1 MKSAAI
7 IQIPSEDARLR
18 RKIRSHF
25 KLLGFTK
32 GPDGELV
39 LPGLDKQSYRDMH
52 AHQRDTGLAAN
63 KEWIDR
69 HASKLIQ
76 HFASGA
82 DLDVEKI
89 RPRLEVVQSKTWQSD
104 LFRLATYYWRIPISE
119 GYGRRMRFL
128 VWDGY
133 HEKLIGIFAL
143 GDAVFNLKARDEFI
157 GWDHHRRAKGLI
169 NLMDAY
175 ALGAVPPYN
184 MLLGGKLI
192 ASLIQTREVANAFQT
207 KYHDSIGIISGE
219 RKNARLV
226 AVTTT
231 SALGRSSIYN
241 RLRIGDESIFRSIGY
256 TSGWGHFHI
265 SDALFDDF
273 RKYLESIRDDYANA
287 HQYGQG
293 PNFRLR
299 VVRKVLTKLGM
310 NPDLARH
317 GLAREVFFCPLA
329 TNAIQV
335 LRGEHKQVRYSGLPT
350 VEQRANAALTR
361 WVLPRADRRPE
372 FRDWRQMDFLQE
384 IDPDRKSDARLRV
397 NKAG

>member
-1 MKSAAI
+1 MNSAPLIAT
-7 IQIPSEDARLR
+7 PGEDARLR

-32 GPDGELV
+32 RSNGNLV
-39 LPGLDKQSYRDMH
+39 PPGLDKQSYRDMH
-52 AHQRDTGLAAN
+52 AHQRDAKLATN

-69 HASKLIQ
+69 HASKLIL
-76 HFASGA
+76 HFASGVE
-82 DLDVEKI
+82 LDVEKI
-89 RPRLEVVQSKTWQSD
+89 RPRLEVVRSDTWQSN

-128 VWDGY
+128 VWDDY

-157 GWDHHRRAKGLI
+157 GWDHHLRAKGLI
-169 NLMDAY
+169 KLMDAY

-192 ASLIQTREVANAFQT
+192 ASLIQTREVANAFQA
-207 KYHDSIGIISGE
+207 KYHDSVGIISGE

-265 SDALFDDF
+265 SNALFNDF
-273 RKYLESIRDDYANA
+273 RKYLESIGDEYAGTHN
-287 HQYGQG
+287 YGQG
-293 PNFRLR
+293 PNYRLR
-299 VVRKVLTKLGM
+299 VVRKVLTMLGM
-310 NPDLARH
+310 DPDLARH

-329 TNAIQV
+329 TNAMQV

-350 VEQRANAALTR
+350 VKQRANAALAR

-384 IDPDRKSDARLRV
+384 ITSDRESGARLRV
-397 NKAG
+397 NKAV

>member
-1 MKSAAI
+1 
-7 IQIPSEDARLR
+7 
-18 RKIRSHF
+18 
-25 KLLGFTK
+25 
-32 GPDGELV
+32 
-39 LPGLDKQSYRDMH
+39 
-52 AHQRDTGLAAN
+52 
-63 KEWIDR
+63 
-69 HASKLIQ
+69 
-76 HFASGA
+76 
-82 DLDVEKI
+82 
-89 RPRLEVVQSKTWQSD
+89 
-104 LFRLATYYWRIPISE
+104 
-119 GYGRRMRFL
+119 
-128 VWDGY
+128 
-133 HEKLIGIFAL
+133 
-143 GDAVFNLKARDEFI
+143 
-157 GWDHHRRAKGLI
+157 
-169 NLMDAY
+169 
-175 ALGAVPPYN
+175 

-207 KYHDSIGIISGE
+207 KYHDSVGIISGE

-241 RLRIGDESIFRSIGY
+241 RLRIGDESVFRSIGY

-273 RKYLESIRDDYANA
+273 RKYLESIGDEYAGTHN
-287 HQYGQG
+287 YGQG
-293 PNFRLR
+293 PNYRLR
-299 VVRKVLTKLGM
+299 VVRKVLTMLGM
-310 NPDLARH
+310 DPDLARH

-329 TNAIQV
+329 TNAMQV

-384 IDPDRKSDARLRV
+384 IASDRESGARLRV

>member
-1 MKSAAI
+1 MNSAAI
-7 IQIPSEDARLR
+7 IEMPGDDARLR
-18 RKIRSHF
+18 QKIRSHF

-32 GPDGELV
+32 GPDGALV
-39 LPGLDKQSYRDMH
+39 PPGLDKQSYRDMH
-52 AHQRDTGLAAN
+52 AYQRDARLATN

-69 HASKLIQ
+69 HASKLIL
-76 HFASGA
+76 HFASGIE
-82 DLDVEKI
+82 LDVAKI
-89 RPRLEVVQSKTWQSD
+89 RPRLEVVHSATWQSN

-128 VWDGY
+128 VWDDY

-157 GWDHHRRAKGLI
+157 GWDHHRRAEGLI

-184 MLLGGKLI
+184 TLLGGKLI
-192 ASLIQTREVANAFQT
+192 ASLIQTREVADAFQT
-207 KYHDSIGIISGE
+207 KYHDSVGIISGE
-219 RKNARLV
+219 RKNAKLV

-241 RLRIGDESIFRSIGY
+241 RLRIGDEPIFRPIGY

-273 RKYLESIRDDYANA
+273 RKYLESIGDDYAGTHNF
-287 HQYGQG
+287 GQG

-299 VVRKVLTKLGM
+299 VVRKVLAKLGM
-310 NPDLARH
+310 DPDLARH

-329 TNAIQV
+329 TNAVQV
-335 LRGEHKQVRYSGLPT
+335 LRGEHKQVRYSHLPT

-361 WVLPRADRRPE
+361 WVLPRADRKPE
-372 FRDWRQMDFLQE
+372 FRDWRQTDFLKE
-384 IDPDRKSDARLRV
+384 IAFDRESGARLRV
-397 NKAG
+397 NKAR